1 MLLLIPHPGESGPS
15 EMQPQPILAAREA
28 KFNDL
33 LTLLN
38 FAAGNQDEDVN
49 LRRKDRAPRFWVN
62 ATSGDAGIAD
72 FIVLGIGICF
82 GAIHYMAWLFFTDSR
97 TVVTLANIECRYNRC
112 PQLHTFDVLFGCL
125 ANKICTLRL
134 LSVLFII
141 LFSLLA
147 HCIL

>member
-1 MLLLIPHPGESGPS
+1 MTDAVIDSPS
-15 EMQPQPILAAREA
+15 RRIWAKRDEPQPILAAREA

-82 GAIHYMAWLFFTDSR
+82 GAIHCMAWLFFTDSR
-97 TVVTLANIECRYNRC
+97 TVVALANIECRYN
-112 PQLHTFDVLFGCL
+112 PLTFFL
-125 ANKICTLRL
+125 A
-134 LSVLFII
+134 
-141 LFSLLA
+141 A
-147 HCIL
+147 